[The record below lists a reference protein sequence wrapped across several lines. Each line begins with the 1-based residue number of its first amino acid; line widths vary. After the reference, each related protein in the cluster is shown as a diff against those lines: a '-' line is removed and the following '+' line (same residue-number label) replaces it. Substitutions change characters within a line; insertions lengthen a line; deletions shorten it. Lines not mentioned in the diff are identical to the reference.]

1 MSSKFYGRFLVI
13 SAALA
18 LGACA
23 STQPAAP
30 PSVETSRANLALASN
45 NAAVSEASS
54 PLGTSGATLKPGNG
68 YRKVVKNGETYYC
81 EKTAATGTRVN
92 AKVTCLTQAEM
103 TALSQNG
110 QDLLNGVRSQPGSQ
124 GAVGGNG
131 ATFGSTA
138 SYQQ

>member
-1 MSSKFYGRFLVI
+1 MSSQIYGRFLVI

-23 STQPAAP
+23 STKPAEP
-30 PSVETSRANLALASN
+30 PSAETARANLAVASS

-54 PLGTSGATLKPGNG
+54 PLGTSSASLKPGNG

-81 EKTAATGTRVN
+81 EKSATTGTRVN

-110 QDLLNGVRSQPGSQ
+110 QDLLNGVRSVPGSQ
-124 GAVGGNG
+124 GSMGPQGGTYN
-131 ATFGSTA
+131 SPI
-138 SYQQ
+138 SN